1 MKAKETK
8 LKKLKEL
15 VAEAKSY
22 AMRLNPEYTMTSKNP
37 LLWVKVPKA
46 HVIKILDYWTEEDSY
61 ASFKTFMDE
70 KGVLHIHAPY
80 SEYRA

>member
-46 HVIKILDYWTEEDSY
+46 HVIQNIRLLDRRGLICI
-61 ASFKTFMDE
+61 F
-70 KGVLHIHAPY
+70 
-80 SEYRA
+80 